1 MNTIIKELLSS
12 ANNERIRIGKCIQDM
27 LNKNPEISIERDNDH
42 LKEVRV
48 IVIKTKNAVTAKE
61 VRNIINDL
69 NQELIQIKVSE
80 PHGINGNF
88 QN

>member
-1 MNTIIKELLSS
+1 MNKTIHDLLSS
-12 ANNERIRIGKCIQDM
+12 DNKERIKIGKCIQDI
-27 LNKNPEISIERDNDH
+27 LNKNPEILIERDNEH
-42 LKEVRV
+42 FKEVR
-48 IVIKTKNAVTAKE
+48 IIIIKTKDPITAKE